1 MKEEGQD
8 EREHAT
14 ELRRGHSAYIIAPK
28 SGAAATSETNVAHE
42 LHILSGLECGIDLLR
57 HNGNVRAAEE
67 VETSES
73 GWPSKA
79 VLGEGALGIS
89 GFGSNLYVK
98 RGAIGAQRVRRGL
111 QVVLDAHARA
121 FDPEFFHFPRKNC
134 CDHWIH
140 VDMVVAVDPSGRLSP
155 VVIAEPPE
163 KAAIEL
169 ERNKMKGSLKHLIC
183 A

>member
-1 MKEEGQD
+1 MKGS
-8 EREHAT
+8 RS
-14 ELRRGHSAYIIAPK
+14 HSAYIIAPK
-28 SGAAATSETNVAHE
+28 TGAAPTSETNVAHE
-42 LHILSGLECGIDLLR
+42 LHNLSGLECGIDLLR

-67 VETSES
+67 VESGES

-79 VLGEGALGIS
+79 MLGEGALGIA

-121 FDPEFFHFPRKNC
+121 FDPEFFHFPRENC
-134 CDHWIH
+134 CDHWID

-163 KAAIEL
+163 KAAIKL
-169 ERNKMKGSLKHLIC
+169 ERNKMKGSPRMKGSLKHLIC